1 MKKIEKDAKGNI
13 FYIHRLKELT
23 LLKMSIY
30 PKEIYTFNTLPIK
43 IPLISYLEKEQ
54 KILKCIWKHK
64 RPWMAKEI
72 LRKMKNV
79 GGVTFP
85 DFKLY
90 YKFIVNRTA

>member
-1 MKKIEKDAKGNI
+1 
-13 FYIHRLKELT
+13 
-23 LLKMSIY
+23 MSIY

-43 IPLISYLEKEQ
+43 IPMTFYLEKEQ

-79 GGVTFP
+79 GCVAFP
-85 DFKLY
+85 NFKLY
-90 YKFIVNRTA
+90 YKFIVNRTAQYGKKNIDIDQ